1 MTIDMVER
9 RAILEDI
16 QRAWVELRNAIR
28 SLTEHEIV
36 ETGSWGTHSIKDLMA
51 HIATWERLL
60 IQRIQALEEGRE
72 PPSVE
77 DIDAFNEEDI
87 RRNQHL
93 SLREV
98 WDRFLETHDKLLEI
112 LERTPVLTREL
123 VAPDTYEHYREHLQD
138 ILEYAKRRSPSRRLK
153 KE

>member
-1 MTIDMVER
+1 MTIDIHER
-9 RAILEDI
+9 RAILQEI
-16 QRAWVELRNAIR
+16 QSAWVELRNALR
-28 SLTEHEIV
+28 NLTEHEIV
-36 ETGSWGTHSIKDLMA
+36 ETGSWGAYSFKDMMA

-60 IQRIQALEEGRE
+60 MQRIQALEEGRE
-72 PPSVE
+72 PPTID

-87 RRNQHL
+87 QRNQSL

-98 WDRFLETHDKLLEI
+98 WDRFLETHEKLVEL

-123 VAPDTYEHYREHLQD
+123 VAADTYEHYREHLQD
-138 ILEYAKRRSPSRRLK
+138 VLEYEKRRSPSRRLK

>member
-1 MTIDMVER
+1 MTIDINER
-9 RAILEDI
+9 RAILQDI
-16 QRAWVELRNAIR
+16 QQAWVELRNALR

-36 ETGSWGTHSIKDLMA
+36 ETGSWGAYSFKDMMA
-51 HIATWERLL
+51 HIATWERILM
-60 IQRIQALEEGRE
+60 QRIQALEEGRE
-72 PPSVE
+72 PPTIE
-77 DIDAFNEEDI
+77 DIDAFNEEEI
-87 RRNQHL
+87 RRSQHL

-98 WDRFLETHDKLLEI
+98 WDRFTETHEKLLEV

-138 ILEYAKRRSPSRRLK
+138 ILEYEKRRSPHRRLK

>member
-1 MTIDMVER
+1 MSIDIHER
-9 RAILEDI
+9 RAILQDI
-16 QRAWVELRNAIR
+16 QSAWVELRNALR

-36 ETGSWGTHSIKDLMA
+36 ETGAWGPYSFKDMMA
-51 HIATWERLL
+51 HIATWERILM
-60 IQRIQALEEGRE
+60 QRIQALEEGRE
-72 PPSVE
+72 PPTIE

-98 WDRFLETHDKLLEI
+98 WDRFIETHEKLLEV

-138 ILEYAKRRSPSRRLK
+138 ILEYEKRRSPHRRLK

>member
-1 MTIDMVER
+1 MTFDINER
-9 RAILEDI
+9 RAILQDI
-16 QRAWVELRNAIR
+16 QSAWIELRNALR

-36 ETGSWGTHSIKDLMA
+36 ETGSWGPYSFKDMMA
-51 HIATWERLL
+51 HIATWERILM
-60 IQRIQALEEGRE
+60 QRIQALEEGRE
-72 PPSVE
+72 PPTIE

-98 WDRFLETHDKLLEI
+98 WDRFLETHDKLLEL

-138 ILEYAKRRSPSRRLK
+138 ILEYEKRRSPHRRLK

>member
-1 MTIDMVER
+1 MTIDIMER
-9 RAILEDI
+9 RAILQDI
-16 QRAWVELRNAIR
+16 QSAWVELRNAIR

-60 IQRIQALEEGRE
+60 IQRIHALEEGRE
-72 PPSVE
+72 PPTIE

-87 RRNQHL
+87 RRNEQL

-98 WDRFLETHDKLLEI
+98 WDRFLGTHEKLLEI

-123 VAPDTYEHYREHLQD
+123 VAPDTCEHYREHLQD
-138 ILEYAKRRSPSRRLK
+138 ILEYEKQRSPSRRLK

>member
-1 MTIDMVER
+1 M
-9 RAILEDI
+9 
-16 QRAWVELRNAIR
+16 
-28 SLTEHEIV
+28 
-36 ETGSWGTHSIKDLMA
+36 MA

-60 IQRIQALEEGRE
+60 MQRIQALEEGRE
-72 PPSVE
+72 PPTID

-87 RRNQHL
+87 QRNQNL

-98 WDRFLETHDKLLEI
+98 WDRFLETHEKLIEL

-123 VAPDTYEHYREHLQD
+123 VAADTYEHYREHLQD
-138 ILEYAKRRSPSRRLK
+138 ILEYEKRRSPSRRLK